1 MFDERLNEERIE
13 TQYGFIKDTMTKRL
27 ARDLMKK
34 GFETDRLAVKA
45 VAEISLTS
53 DLTKKGLKQS
63 HGPRVLD
70 SSGGTGAAQA
80 LNRLVNPRLR
90 GTLGSVSRPCHTG
103 AEPATCS
110 PH

>member
-63 HGPRVLD
+63 HGPRFLAVL
-70 SSGGTGAAQA
+70 
-80 LNRLVNPRLR
+80 V
-90 GTLGSVSRPCHTG
+90 
-103 AEPATCS
+103 
-110 PH
+110 